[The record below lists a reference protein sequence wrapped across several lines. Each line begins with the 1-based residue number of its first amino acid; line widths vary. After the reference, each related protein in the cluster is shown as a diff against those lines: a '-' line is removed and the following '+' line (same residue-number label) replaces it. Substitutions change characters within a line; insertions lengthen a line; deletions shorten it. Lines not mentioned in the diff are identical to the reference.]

1 MDKVVVI
8 QDYKNLKQ
16 FNESLFNYYFGGMT
30 PHAKHDYIL
39 LDSDNML
46 YLLTDP
52 SGNLFIVEK

>member
-8 QDYKNLKQ
+8 QNYKNLKQ
-16 FNESLFNYYFGGMT
+16 FNESLFDYYFGGMNLS
-30 PHAKHDYIL
+30 KYDYIL
-39 LDSDNML
+39 LDNDNML